1 MTRSNTNSATTV
13 LIILLLVFT
22 FPIWIGLA
30 GGLFGLLMGLI
41 GAAIGIVAGVFGAIL
56 GVFGA
61 IISGLFG
68 GWWPDSYTSL
78 NVFLAI
84 VLVVAIVMM
93 SKTRKNKT

>member
-1 MTRSNTNSATTV
+1 M
-13 LIILLLVFT
+13 
-22 FPIWIGLA
+22 A

-68 GWWPDSYTSL
+68 GWWPGGHFGM
-78 NVFLAI
+78 NVFLALF
-84 VLVVAIVMM
+84 LVVAIVML
-93 SKTRKNKT
+93 SKSRKNKA